1 MLDEVPGSAS
11 DKGHEG
17 KALIMV
23 LVPLQDYTRELV
35 PLPLHAHKGEVM
47 WAHSVTVTSATQG
60 KSLHKNQP
68 NWLPYLRLPASRR
81 MRK

>member
-1 MLDEVPGSAS
+1 
-11 DKGHEG
+11 
-17 KALIMV
+17 MV

-35 PLPLHAHKGEVM
+35 PLPLNAHKGEVM
-47 WAHSVTVTSATQG
+47 WAHSVKVTSATQG

-68 NWLPYLRLPASRR
+68 GWLLYLRLPASRR